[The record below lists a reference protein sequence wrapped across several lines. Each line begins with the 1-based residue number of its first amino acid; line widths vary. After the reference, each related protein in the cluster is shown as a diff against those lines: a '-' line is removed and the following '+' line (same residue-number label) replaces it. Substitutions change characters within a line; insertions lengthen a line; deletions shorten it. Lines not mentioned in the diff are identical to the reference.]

1 MRVSTQCFLLFAAD
15 RFPTGSVGPA
25 RLGVTVS
32 RRVGGS
38 VVRSRV
44 KRRIR
49 EWFRRDRAL
58 LPASRDVVVI
68 ARPSAAMLSQVEA
81 DRELGGGAER
91 LRAAVARRT
100 PS

>member
-1 MRVSTQCFLLFAAD
+1 MRVATQCFLLLAAP
-15 RFPTGSVGPA
+15 RFPEGSHGAA

-49 EWFRRDRAL
+49 EWFRVERAK
-58 LPASRDVVVI
+58 LPADRDVVVI
-68 ARPSAAMLSQVEA
+68 ARAGAATLGRVDAERELTSAA
-81 DRELGGGAER
+81 DR
-91 LRAAVARRT
+91 LRRGAH
-100 PS
+100 S